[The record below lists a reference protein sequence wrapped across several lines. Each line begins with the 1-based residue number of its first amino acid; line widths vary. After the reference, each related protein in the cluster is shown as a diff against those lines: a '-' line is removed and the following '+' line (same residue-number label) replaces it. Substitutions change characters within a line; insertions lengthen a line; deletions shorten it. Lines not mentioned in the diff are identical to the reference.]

1 MINLSFFLIC
11 YLISTEDTVPEVSKK
26 ILQYG
31 HTQHQGLLFS
41 LRIEN
46 SEWESSQKKKKTQQI
61 NKIISGDSSTV
72 LRAKKKVSLC
82 LMQENFTHLLSEPF
96 QVLTVAGVCYMP
108 AGIKHEYF
116 GHLPKNYMP
125 GYWKFQVSHLAAQV
139 SQHFFPSSHHFVSKR
154 NRNGRMEASMVLA
167 KSEWVISICLG
178 PHMVPIA

>member
-61 NKIISGDSSTV
+61 NKIISGDSSAV
-72 LRAKKKVSLC
+72 LRAKKKVTLC
-82 LMQENFTHLLSEPF
+82 LMQETFTHLLSEPF

-108 AGIKHEYF
+108 AGIKRVLWTSSKELHARILKVPSITSCCTSEPTL
-116 GHLPKNYMP
+116 LP
-125 GYWKFQVSHLAAQV
+125 L
-139 SQHFFPSSHHFVSKR
+139 
-154 NRNGRMEASMVLA
+154 
-167 KSEWVISICLG
+167 KSPFCI
-178 PHMVPIA
+178 